1 MTHSLLLEIGLEDM
15 PAKVIVPAA
24 EQLKDKVSVHF
35 KDHDMSFDSIQVF
48 NTPRRLAVKIE
59 GLAEGQ
65 KDKTESV
72 KGPAKRIALDDEG
85 NWTKAAIGFTR
96 GQQASID
103 DITFQTIK
111 GEEYVFVEK
120 HIKGLSAEEVIQKLE
135 GVLPSLS
142 FPVSMKWGTHSYRY
156 IRPVH
161 WLTVLLDEK
170 VVDMTLFDVPSGRE
184 TRGHRFLGQAV
195 TLNHANDYQDS
206 LKEEHV
212 LVDRNERQELIIS
225 QIQALCTLNN
235 WKDPLDNKELLEE
248 VTDLV
253 EYPTAFYGSFSDE
266 YLAVPENVLE
276 TAMADH
282 QRYFPV
288 RLDDGQAKFLP
299 YFIAVR
305 NGNAEYIE
313 QVRKGNEKVLSA
325 RLADAAFFY
334 DEDRKLSI
342 DDFVNKLST
351 VSFHE
356 KLGSLYDKQ
365 ERLTAIA
372 HLLAP
377 YFDMTDEQIGL
388 IERTGMIAKFDLVTQ
403 TVNEFTSLQGDIA
416 GIFAA
421 ERGEDRQI
429 AAALSEQYLP
439 KSTDGRMPETKLGA
453 LLSAADKLD
462 SLLSFFSVD
471 MIPSGS
477 NDPFALRRQA
487 MGIVRIFKAF
497 NVSVQLDK
505 LINAIAETVISVETK
520 AAYMQNTPVVI
531 DFIKDRVDQL
541 LSGEEGLSEDYDVRQ
556 AVLES
561 NQTDILALID
571 HAGVLAYQK
580 KQPGFK
586 AVVESLTRVSNLAEK
601 ADDECSISTDLFETQ
616 SEKNLYEALLKAEE
630 LMSEDLNADQQ
641 WQVFAELHPVI
652 DDFFDHTMVMAEDT
666 SVRNNRLALL
676 KSIDDLS
683 SGFARFDRLVI
694 K

>member
-1 MTHSLLLEIGLEDM
+1 MTHSLLLEIGLEEM
-15 PAKVIVPAA
+15 PAKVIVSAA
-24 EQLKDKVSVHF
+24 EQLKDKVSTHF
-35 KDHDMSFDSIQVF
+35 RDHDMPFDTIQVYS
-48 NTPRRLAVKIE
+48 TPRRLAVKVE

-135 GVLPSLS
+135 GVLSSLS

-170 VVDMTLFDVPSGRE
+170 VVDMTLFDVSSGRE

-195 TLNHANDYQDS
+195 TLDHANDYQAS

-212 LVDRNERQELIIS
+212 LVDRNERQALIIS
-225 QIQALCTLNN
+225 QIQALCTHNN

-288 RLDDGQAKFLP
+288 RQADGQAKFLP

-334 DEDRKLSI
+334 DEDKKLSI
-342 DDFVNKLST
+342 DDFVSKLST

-356 KLGSLYDKQ
+356 KLGTLYDKQ

-429 AAALSEQYLP
+429 ADALSEQYLP
-439 KSTDGRMPETKLGA
+439 KSTDGRLPETKLGA

-497 NVSVQLDK
+497 NVSVQLDE

-541 LSGEEGLSEDYDVRQ
+541 LSGEEGLSEDYDIRQ

-601 ADDECSISTDLFETQ
+601 AAGECSISTDLFETQ
-616 SEKNLYEALLKAEE
+616 SEKNLYEALLKAEV

-666 SVRNNRLALL
+666 SVRDNRLALL
-676 KSIDDLS
+676 KRIDDLL

>member
-1 MTHSLLLEIGLEDM
+1 MTHTLLLEIGLEDM

-24 EQLKDKVSVHF
+24 EQLKDKVSTHF
-35 KDHDMSFDSIQVF
+35 RDHDMPFDTIQVF
-48 NTPRRLAVKIE
+48 STPRRLAVKVE

-72 KGPAKRIALDDEG
+72 KGPAKRIAQDEEG

-96 GQQASID
+96 GQQASVD

-120 HIKGLSAEEVIQKLE
+120 HIKGLSAEEVIQKLDS
-135 GVLPSLS
+135 VLPSLS

-170 VVDMTLFDVPSGRE
+170 VVDMTLFDVSSGRE
-184 TRGHRFLGQAV
+184 TRGHRFLGQNV
-195 TLNHANDYQDS
+195 TLNHANDYQAS

-212 LVDRNERQELIIS
+212 LVDRNERQALIIS
-225 QIQALCTLNN
+225 QIQALCTHNN

-253 EYPTAFYGSFSDE
+253 EFPTAFYGSFSEE
-266 YLAVPENVLE
+266 YLSVPENVLE

-288 RLDDGQAKFLP
+288 RQADGQAKFLP

-377 YFDMTDEQIGL
+377 YFNMTDEQIGL

-421 ERGEDRQI
+421 ERGEDRQV
-429 AAALSEQYLP
+429 AVALSEQYLP
-439 KSTDGRMPETKLGA
+439 KSTDGRLPETKLGA
-453 LLSAADKLD
+453 LLSASDKLD

-497 NVSVQLDK
+497 NVSVQLDE

-541 LSGEEGLSEDYDVRQ
+541 LSSEEGLSDDYDVRK

-601 ADDECSISTDLFETQ
+601 ADDECSISTDLFETK

-652 DDFFDHTMVMAEDT
+652 DAFFDHTMVMAEDT
-666 SVRNNRLALL
+666 TVRINRLALL
-676 KSIDDLS
+676 KRIDDLS
-683 SGFARFDRLVI
+683 SGFARFERLVI

>member
-1 MTHSLLLEIGLEDM
+1 MTHSLLLEIGLEEM

-24 EQLKDKVSVHF
+24 EQLKDKVSAHF

-48 NTPRRLAVKIE
+48 NTPRRLAVKVE

-135 GVLPSLS
+135 GVLSSLS

-170 VVDMTLFDVPSGRE
+170 VVDMTLFDVSSGRE

-195 TLNHANDYQDS
+195 TLDHANDYQAS

-212 LVDRNERQELIIS
+212 LVDRNERQALIIN
-225 QIQALCTLNN
+225 QIQALCTHNN

-266 YLAVPENVLE
+266 YLVVPEKVLE

-288 RLDDGQAKFLP
+288 RLDEGQAKFLP

-429 AAALSEQYLP
+429 ADALSEQYLP
-439 KSTDGRMPETKLGA
+439 KSTDGRLPETKLGA
-453 LLSAADKLD
+453 LISAADKLD

-487 MGIVRIFKAF
+487 MGFVRIFKAF
-497 NVSVQLDK
+497 NVSVQLDE

-541 LSGEEGLSEDYDVRQ
+541 LSSEEGLSEDYDVRQ

-601 ADDECSISTDLFETQ
+601 AIDECSISTDLFETQ

-666 SVRNNRLALL
+666 SVRDNRLALL
-676 KSIDDLS
+676 KRIDDLL

>member
-24 EQLKDKVSVHF
+24 EQLKDKVSTHF
-35 KDHDMSFDSIQVF
+35 RDHDMPFDTIQVF
-48 NTPRRLAVKIE
+48 STPRRLAVKVE

-65 KDKTESV
+65 DDKTESV

-103 DITFQTIK
+103 DITFKTIK

-142 FPVSMKWGTHSYRY
+142 FPVAMKWGTHSYRY

-195 TLNHANDYQDS
+195 TLDHANDYQAR

-212 LVDRNERQELIIS
+212 LVDRHERQALIIS
-225 QIQALCTLNN
+225 QIQALCTDNN

-266 YLAVPENVLE
+266 YLVVPEKVLE

-416 GIFAA
+416 GILAA
-421 ERGEDRQI
+421 ERGEDRQV
-429 AAALSEQYLP
+429 ADALSEQYLP
-439 KSTDGRMPETKLGA
+439 KSTDGRLPETKLGA
-453 LLSAADKLD
+453 LLSASDKLD

-487 MGIVRIFKAF
+487 MGIVRIFKTF
-497 NVSVQLDK
+497 NVSVQLDE

-541 LSGEEGLSEDYDVRQ
+541 LSSEEGLSDDYDVRK

-601 ADDECSISTDLFETQ
+601 ADDECSISTDLFETK

-652 DDFFDHTMVMAEDT
+652 DAFFDHTMVMAEDT
-666 SVRNNRLALL
+666 TVRINRLALL
-676 KSIDDLS
+676 KRIDDLS
-683 SGFARFDRLVI
+683 SGFARFERLVI

>member
-24 EQLKDKVSVHF
+24 EQLKDKVSAHF
-35 KDHDMSFDSIQVF
+35 NAHDMSFDSIQVF
-48 NTPRRLAVKIE
+48 STPRRLAVLVE

-65 KDKTESV
+65 DDKTESV
-72 KGPAKRIALDDEG
+72 KGPAKRIAQDDEG

-96 GQQASID
+96 GQQASVD

-120 HIKGLSAEEVIQKLE
+120 HIKGLSAEEVIQKLDS
-135 GVLPSLS
+135 VLPSLS
-142 FPVSMKWGTHSYRY
+142 FPVSMKWGTHRYRY

-170 VVDMTLFDVPSGRE
+170 VVDMTLFDVSSGRE

-195 TLNHANDYQDS
+195 TLNHANDYQAS

-212 LVDRNERQELIIS
+212 LVDRNERQALIIS
-225 QIQALCTLNN
+225 QIKDLCTENS

-288 RLDDGQAKFLP
+288 RQADGQAKFLP

-334 DEDRKLSI
+334 DEDKKLSI
-342 DDFVNKLST
+342 DDFVKKLST

-356 KLGSLYDKQ
+356 KLGTLYDKQ

-439 KSTDGRMPETKLGA
+439 KSTDGRLPETKLGA

-505 LINAIAETVISVETK
+505 LINGIAETVISVETK

-561 NQTDILALID
+561 DQTDILALID
-571 HAGVLAYQK
+571 HAGALADQK
-580 KQPGFK
+580 KHPGFK
-586 AVVESLTRVSNLAEK
+586 AAVESLTRVSNLAEK
-601 ADDECSISTDLFETQ
+601 AGDESSLSTDLFETQ
-616 SEKNLYEALLKAEE
+616 SEKSLYEALLKAEE
-630 LMSEDLNADQQ
+630 LMADDLSAAQQ

-652 DDFFDHTMVMAEDT
+652 DAFFDHTMVMAEDT
-666 SVRNNRLALL
+666 AVRDNRLALL
-676 KSIDDLS
+676 KRIDDLS

>member
-1 MTHSLLLEIGLEDM
+1 MTHTLLLEIGLEDM

-24 EQLKDKVSVHF
+24 EQLKDKVSTHF
-35 KDHDMSFDSIQVF
+35 RDHDMPFDTIQVF
-48 NTPRRLAVKIE
+48 STPRRLAVKVE

-72 KGPAKRIALDDEG
+72 KGPAKRIAQDEEG

-96 GQQASID
+96 GQQASVD

-120 HIKGLSAEEVIQKLE
+120 HIKGLSAEEVIQKLDS
-135 GVLPSLS
+135 VLPSLS

-170 VVDMTLFDVPSGRE
+170 VVDMTLFDVSSGRE

-195 TLNHANDYQDS
+195 TLNHANDYQAN

-212 LVDRNERQELIIS
+212 LVDRNERQALIIS
-225 QIQALCTLNN
+225 QIRALCIQNN

-253 EYPTAFYGSFSDE
+253 EYPTAFYGSFSED
-266 YLAVPENVLE
+266 YLSVPENVLE

-288 RLDDGQAKFLP
+288 RQDDDKSEFLP

-305 NGNAEYIE
+305 NGNEEHIE

-334 DEDRKLSI
+334 DEDKKLSI
-342 DDFVNKLST
+342 DDFVSKLST

-356 KLGSLYDKQ
+356 KLGTLYDKQ

-377 YFDMTDEQIGL
+377 YFDMTDEQVGL
-388 IERTGMIAKFDLVTQ
+388 IERAGMIAKFDLVTQ
-403 TVNEFTSLQGDIA
+403 TVNEFTSLQGEIA

-421 ERGEDRQI
+421 ERGEDRQV
-429 AAALSEQYLP
+429 ADALSEQYLP
-439 KSTDGRMPETKLGA
+439 KSTDGRLPETKLGA
-453 LLSAADKLD
+453 LLSASDKLD

-497 NVSVQLDK
+497 NVSVQLDE

-541 LSGEEGLSEDYDVRQ
+541 LSSEEGLSDDYDVRKS
-556 AVLES
+556 VLES
-561 NQTDILALID
+561 DQTDILALID
-571 HAGVLAYQK
+571 HAGALADQK
-580 KQPGFK
+580 AKAGFK
-586 AVVESLTRVSNLAEK
+586 ATVESLTRVSNLAGK
-601 ADDECSISTDLFETQ
+601 AGDEASLSTDLFDTQ
-616 SEKNLYEALLKAEE
+616 SEKTLYEALLKAEE
-630 LMSEDLNADQQ
+630 LLADDLSADQQ
-641 WQVFAELHPVI
+641 WQVFAEMHPVI
-652 DDFFDHTMVMAEDT
+652 DAFFDHTMVMAEDPA
-666 SVRNNRLALL
+666 VRNNRLALL
-676 KSIDDLS
+676 KRIDDLS

>member
-72 KGPAKRIALDDEG
+72 KGPAKRIALGDEG

-212 LVDRNERQELIIS
+212 LVDRNERQALIIS

-288 RLDDGQAKFLP
+288 RQADGQAKFLP

-429 AAALSEQYLP
+429 ADALSEQYLP
-439 KSTDGRMPETKLGA
+439 KSTDGRLPETKLGA

-497 NVSVQLDK
+497 NVSVQLDE

-541 LSGEEGLSEDYDVRQ
+541 LSGEEGLSEDYDIRQ

-601 ADDECSISTDLFETQ
+601 AAGECSISTDLFETQ
-616 SEKNLYEALLKAEE
+616 SEKNLYEALLKAEV

-666 SVRNNRLALL
+666 SVRDNRLALL
-676 KSIDDLS
+676 KRIDDLL

>member
-195 TLNHANDYQDS
+195 TLDHANDYQAR

-212 LVDRNERQELIIS
+212 LVDRNERQALIIS

-429 AAALSEQYLP
+429 ADALSEQYLP
-439 KSTDGRMPETKLGA
+439 KSTDGRLPETKLGA

-487 MGIVRIFKAF
+487 MGIVRIIKAF

-676 KSIDDLS
+676 KRIDDLS